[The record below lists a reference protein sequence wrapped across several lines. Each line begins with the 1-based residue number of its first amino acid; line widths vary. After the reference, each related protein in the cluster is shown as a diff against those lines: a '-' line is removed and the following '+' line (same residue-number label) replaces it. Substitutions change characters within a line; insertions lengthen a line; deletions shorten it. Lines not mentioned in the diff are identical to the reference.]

1 MRESDGREAQMADA
15 NRSQQVNL
23 GCGTLILI
31 ALIVLIFSGRGG
43 DEVKREIQSLDSTV
57 QQMKSAIDLQSDQ
70 IKALR
75 QTLEE
80 DMRTKTPPKE
90 GAEKR

>member
-1 MRESDGREAQMADA
+1 MADA
-15 NRSQQVNL
+15 NRSQQVSL

-57 QQMKSAIDLQSDQ
+57 QQMKSAIDMQSDQ

-75 QTLEE
+75 QTLE
-80 DMRTKTPPKE
+80 DMKMKTSPKE
-90 GAEKR
+90 GTEKR